1 MTPNE
6 QSGGVE
12 PAPGAASAP
21 REPET
26 PAVAKRKAH
35 EPSVIETLQSLIVA
49 FVLAMMFRG
58 FVLEGF
64 VIPTGSMAPTLL
76 GEHALVTSSVTGYT
90 HRVEASSQQTR
101 RLVGEVEHEI
111 ADPMIGPHEI
121 VARPSNAELMRLA
134 RPGDRILVLKYLY
147 GLFSPKRWDV
157 VVFKNPT
164 RPEQNYIKRLVGL
177 PDETVWL
184 ADGDVF
190 VRTAADEAT
199 ARSASDGGE
208 AGREIDGF
216 TIRRKPE
223 FVQRAV
229 WQPIFDLDFVPADP
243 TALNM
248 PWPPWY
254 GEGWSF
260 HEADRAARH
269 AGNAGGG
276 AAVLRWNN
284 RLRPINDWNPY
295 NLDELTPAA
304 GSEGSFAVSDLR
316 LMTAVTP
323 DADGLAMSFRLIT
336 RTHLFEF
343 VLAGSIAEVR
353 YRPVESNDE
362 SQFIAR
368 KSGTIRPF
376 RAGEVRRVEC
386 WHVDQSMKLFV
397 DDELIVELEYEWD
410 AAKRLLL
417 ATGSTTGW
425 HASEPD
431 LEWRFENA
439 GVTLHHLRVDRDL
452 YYEPAQLNS
461 IEGPAFGTH
470 PDNFAILGPDH
481 FFMCGDNSPASSDS
495 RKWDPPHPLV
505 KAQIDP
511 TRFVVHRRLLI
522 GKAFFVYF
530 PAPYGLSP
538 DGARFVP
545 DFGNLRFIR

>member
-1 MTPNE
+1 M
-6 QSGGVE
+6 
-12 PAPGAASAP
+12 
-21 REPET
+21 
-26 PAVAKRKAH
+26 
-35 EPSVIETLQSLIVA
+35 IETLQSLIVA

-76 GEHALVTSSVTGYT
+76 GEHASFTSSITGYT
-90 HRVEASSQQTR
+90 YPVEASSQQTM

-121 VARPSNAELMRLA
+121 FARPSNAELIRRA

-190 VRTAADEAT
+190 VRTAADE
-199 ARSASDGGE
+199 E
-208 AGREIDGF
+208 AGAIENAVEGF
-216 TIRRKPE
+216 SIRRKPE

-229 WQPIFDLDFVPADP
+229 WQPIFDLDYTPADP

-248 PWPPWY
+248 HWPPWY
-254 GEGWSF
+254 GDGWSF
-260 HEADRAARH
+260 DEAARAARH
-269 AGNAGGG
+269 DGDATGG

-295 NLDELTPAA
+295 NLPELTPAA
-304 GSEGSFAVSDLR
+304 GPTDAFSVSDLR

-336 RTHLFEF
+336 RAHLFEF
-343 VLAGSIAEVR
+343 VLAGSTAEVR
-353 YRPVESNDE
+353 YRPVEANDDT
-362 SQFIAR
+362 QFIAR

-376 RAGEVRRVEC
+376 RGGEVRRIEC

-397 DDELIVELEYEWD
+397 DDELIVELDYEWD

-452 YYEPAQLNS
+452 YYEPAHLNS

-511 TRFVVHRRLLI
+511 TRFVVNRRLLI

-530 PAPYGLSP
+530 PAPYGLTP